1 LGGTS
6 RFVFGVRLIGAVDGR
21 NPTFSNLFF
30 SESIFI
36 RRWWG
41 FRVWSGIIAI
51 PEWVRFR
58 LFISLVFFLSP
69 IVYLSS
75 FLSISLVFFLSPIVF
90 PFSFLVLS
98 SFLSISSIVYLFSFL
113 FPTPIVFLPFVT
125 IVSLLIVTIS
135 RFLIHVVIAL
145 FPAYA
150 VIGFLRF
157 RFRVAFSLSFTLSI
171 L

>member
-90 PFSFLVLS
+90 PFSFL
-98 SFLSISSIVYLFSFL
+98 